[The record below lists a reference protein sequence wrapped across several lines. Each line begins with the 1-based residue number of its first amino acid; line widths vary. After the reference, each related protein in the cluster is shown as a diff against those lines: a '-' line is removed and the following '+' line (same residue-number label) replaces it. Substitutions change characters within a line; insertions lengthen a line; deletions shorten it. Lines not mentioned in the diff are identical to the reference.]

1 MSASD
6 YEGLDDEGE
15 FGLQLMAYSEDH
27 IALAA
32 EYALGTLDADERA
45 QVAAMMLVDQE
56 FAAVVQA
63 WEFRLGVLNQMVGT
77 IEPRPIVWENIRAE
91 IARTESS
98 HDAPAAPPV
107 LSDAPLPES
116 YSSEPPSSEPSAPE
130 SPAPDSPSP
139 ESPAHEPP
147 MLDMQQPAPLESG
160 SDAIPIFPPQFVPQ
174 THAPDRS
181 IVPPTPAP
189 VVDDTNVIRLESR
202 VKRWRSIASAVGALA
217 AALLVTLSLQI
228 FLPDALPGALRPAPR
243 IQTVEV
249 KTPAAPLSSPAQYV
263 ALLQGQS
270 GGPAFILT
278 IDGATKNFTV
288 RKVGA
293 TPEPGK
299 SFELWLISDRLP
311 RPRSLGVIGSGDF
324 TARPV
329 LAGYDADVVNGAT
342 YAVTVEQ
349 SGGSPNGQPTS
360 APVFSGKLIE
370 TVPPSQPQAPA
381 KK

>member
-1 MSASD
+1 
-6 YEGLDDEGE
+6 
-15 FGLQLMAYSEDH
+15 MAYSEDH

-45 QVAAMMLVDQE
+45 QVATMMAVDPE
-56 FAAVVQA
+56 FAAIVQA

-77 IEPRPIVWENIRAE
+77 IEPRPIVWENIQRE
-91 IARTESS
+91 IAQKFSS
-98 HDAPAAPPV
+98 QDSSEAPPV
-107 LSDAPLPES
+107 LPDAPPPTPEV
-116 YSSEPPSSEPSAPE
+116 SSPEPLSAESPAPE
-130 SPAPDSPSP
+130 SPP
-139 ESPAHEPP
+139 
-147 MLDMQQPAPLESG
+147 LDVQQPEPRR
-160 SDAIPIFPPQFVPQ
+160 SDYEAVPIFPPQFVPQ
-174 THAPDRS
+174 THAPDPS
-181 IVPPTPAP
+181 VAPVAQAP
-189 VVDDTNVIRLESR
+189 VVNDTNVINLESR
-202 VKRWRSIASAVGALA
+202 VKRWRTIASAVGALA

-243 IQTVEV
+243 IQTVEL
-249 KTPAAPLSSPAQYV
+249 KTPAAPLSFPAQYV

-329 LAGYDADVVNGAT
+329 LAGYDADLVNGAT

-349 SGGSPNGQPTS
+349 SGGSPSGQPTS

-370 TVPPSQPQAPA
+370 TVPPSQPQVPA